1 MPLSALNKIKLDEN
15 YWCGWDSF
23 LKTIPALDTQE
34 GSVAT
39 WLNTLKPATFPK
51 TFVPQS
57 ALPSGVSYE
66 AFIFE
71 QHQIPT
77 RDGLHDFFNGLCW
90 LSFPKTKLSFNHI
103 HHQQMA
109 QLGTTQ
115 RGKVRDMLT
124 VIDENGF
131 LIECPDELWQ
141 ALSNK
146 QWIKAFIDLRALWQQ
161 SRVMVFGHALL
172 EKLVNPYKA
181 ITAHAIRIPTQLL
194 DTKKETGFNQQDLQR
209 IDTYLAEYLSEKTL
223 VHKPYI
229 PIQILGIPGWGN
241 EEQNLAY
248 YQDTSVFRTANVQY
262 TESTL
267 KTKT

>member
-23 LKTIPALDTQE
+23 LKTIPALDTHE

-39 WLNTLKPATFPK
+39 WLNRLKPATFPK

-57 ALPSGVSYE
+57 VLPSGVSYE

-71 QHQIPT
+71 YHQIPT

-103 HHQQMA
+103 HQQQMA

-115 RGKVRDMLT
+115 RGRVRDMLT

-141 ALSNK
+141 ALANK
-146 QWIKAFIDLRALWQQ
+146 QWIKAFMDLRHLWQQ

-172 EKLVNPYKA
+172 EKLINPYKA
-181 ITAHAIRIPTQLL
+181 ITAHAIRIPSQRL
-194 DTKKETGFNQQDLQR
+194 DVKDEATTYFTSKDLKH
-209 IDTYLAEYLSEKTL
+209 IDTYLAEYLSEQTL
-223 VHKPYI
+223 ITKPYI
-229 PIQILGIPGWGN
+229 PIQIFGIPGWSS

-248 YQDTSVFRTANVQY
+248 YQDTSVFRAPKVQHA
-262 TESTL
+262 
-267 KTKT
+267 